1 MATKRV
7 RNGSISIQKNI
18 PVPAYGS
25 GKKPMKYPW
34 PNMKVG
40 DSFDSGL
47 TKGTP
52 YQIGDS
58 WALRHGKPWRFRNAK
73 VNGTIRVWRIK

>member
-1 MATKRV
+1 
-7 RNGSISIQKNI
+7 
-18 PVPAYGS
+18 
-25 GKKPMKYPW
+25 MKYPW

-73 VNGTIRVWRIK
+73 VNGTIRVWRIE